1 MSESLP
7 PEVADVLRAA
17 GWSPEQRLT
26 EAQVATAVE
35 FVRGEVGRN
44 GARIESFPAA
54 TEALIEF
61 GGLHLVQDGPGRD
74 LRRRPFVID
83 ATQVVATTE
92 TLADLGRRLH
102 TRLFP
107 IGMEGDHESVLAI
120 DEAGRVF
127 ALDHAGAWYL
137 GDSVAAAL
145 TTLVTGTQPPRLDE
159 DGKTAEQSRQES
171 SRSPWMPSILT
182 RDEAELIAE
191 KWVNDSAPAGVSFT
205 VTVYEFDLG
214 YVVSARQQPGSA
226 PLFGTG
232 LGIIDRYTGE
242 RSVWP
247 GLPMQSIIARY
258 RARRAARPQRV
269 WTWSPADRARW
280 DLRNVATPSNVSHL
294 QLAERQVSARS
305 VKGDEPPRH
314 HRLVVESMRDELRV
328 ADRVR
333 GYERCSEAAAISD
346 ALHAEDAR
354 RPLVVAPPITLAEA
368 RAELFGRATLT
379 TLRVREPDDPVAGTS
394 APPCRS
400 CAKLAR
406 HLGLALVPRSGAG
419 SGETVRNST

>member
-1 MSESLP
+1 MPESLP

-17 GWSPEQRLT
+17 GWSPEQRST
-26 EAQVATAVE
+26 EAEVAATVKS
-35 FVRGEVGRN
+35 VRGEIGRN
-44 GARIESFPAA
+44 GARVESFPAA

-61 GGLHLVQDGPGRD
+61 GGLHVVQDGPGRD
-74 LRRRPFVID
+74 LRRRAFVID
-83 ATQVVATTE
+83 PTLVAATTE
-92 TLADLGRRLH
+92 TLADLGKRLH

-107 IGMEGDHESVLAI
+107 IGMEGDHDSVLAI

-127 ALDHAGAWYL
+127 ALDHAGVWCL
-137 GDSVAAAL
+137 GDGVAAAL

-159 DGKTAEQSRQES
+159 DGKARQQSLQGR
-171 SRSPWMPSILT
+171 SRWPRMAPMIT

-191 KWVNDSAPAGVSFT
+191 KWVNDSTPAGVSLT
-205 VTVYEFDLG
+205 VTVHEFDLG
-214 YVVSARQQPGSA
+214 YVVSGRQQPGSS
-226 PLFGTG
+226 PVYGIG

-247 GLPMQSIIARY
+247 GLPEQSIIDRY
-258 RARRAARPQRV
+258 RGRRASRPQTV

-280 DLRNVATPSNVSHL
+280 DLRNVATPSNVSYL
-294 QLAERQVSARS
+294 QLADRLVSARS

-314 HRLVVESMRDELRV
+314 HRLVVEFMQNELRA

-333 GYERCSEAAAISD
+333 GYERCSEAATISD

-368 RAELFGRATLT
+368 RAELFGST
-379 TLRVREPDDPVAGTS
+379 TMETYRVREPADPVQGAFVS
-394 APPCRS
+394 PCRS
-400 CAKLAR
+400 CAALAR
-406 HLGLALVPRSGAG
+406 HLQIALNPRNN
-419 SGETVRNST
+419 T